1 MNSRKLF
8 AATTM
13 VLAYLAAEP
22 SAARPGHVLGQ

>member
-22 SAARPGHVLGQ
+22 SGAPGHVLGQ